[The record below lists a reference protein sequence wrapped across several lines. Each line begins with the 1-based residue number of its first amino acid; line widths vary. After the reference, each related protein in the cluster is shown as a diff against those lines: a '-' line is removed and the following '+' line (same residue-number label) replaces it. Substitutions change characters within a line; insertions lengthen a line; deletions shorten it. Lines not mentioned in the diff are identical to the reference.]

1 MRCVRWLSCLWL
13 IGSLS
18 ATSVRDVRADG
29 AVCSNRDALT
39 ALLRRRH
46 DFSAKVDVQ
55 QCAAIRTRQL
65 RPTWVVVAMFQRPP
79 TPKKAAD
86 DATQYT
92 HSLFVIDAD
101 GDIVASVQLG
111 AYSELDMGKSQ
122 DERVTD
128 LRSADL
134 DGDGIDEVLLDE
146 NQGRWAVEQKLD
158 VFQVLGKQ
166 LKLGLSVPLGYEDGG
181 KSEHPTSCSS
191 RWTISGRQIVVTNGE
206 RTGPERER
214 VCQPPGTTAY
224 ALRGGRFVK
233 QPGTTVTTNRP
244 PSSSDASQP
253 WVDRAMPAVARLMK
267 SGEGERIARSIQ
279 QLTHPSG
286 NNPQLRA
293 FNVVPH
299 GRRAVVQISTAWQG
313 GFTGSHYVTDV
324 VWELDEQ
331 GHVSATIAS
340 DNAPI
345 SVAASNARQL
355 DDYFRSEVYPI
366 FRNVMETGAP

>member
-1 MRCVRWLSCLWL
+1 VWL

-18 ATSVRDVRADG
+18 AASVRDARADG
-29 AVCSNRDALT
+29 AACSNRDALT
-39 ALLRRRH
+39 ELLRRHH

-65 RPTWVVVAMFQRPP
+65 RSTWVVVAMFQQP
-79 TPKKAAD
+79 PKKADD

-92 HSLFVIDAD
+92 HDMFVLDAD
-101 GDIVASVQLG
+101 GAIVASVQLG
-111 AYSELDMGKSQ
+111 AYSARDMGKSQ

-134 DGDGIDEVLLDE
+134 DGDGTDEVLLDE
-146 NQGRWAVEQKLD
+146 NQGRWAVESKLD
-158 VFQVLGKQ
+158 VFQVSGKQ

-181 KSEHPTSCSS
+181 KSEHPTSCSG
-191 RWTISGRQIVVTNGE
+191 RWTLSGRQIVVTNGE

-214 VCQPPGTTAY
+214 VCPPPGTTAY
-224 ALRGGRFVK
+224 ALQGGRFFK
-233 QPGTTVTTNRP
+233 QPGVTVTTTRP
-244 PSSSDASQP
+244 TSSSDASQP
-253 WVDRAMPAVARLMK
+253 WVDHAILAAIRLMK

-286 NNPQLRA
+286 NNPQLRTYS
-293 FNVVPH
+293 VRPQ
-299 GRRAVVQISTAWQG
+299 GRRAVVLISTAWQG
-313 GFTGSHYVTDV
+313 GFTGSNYVTDI

-331 GHVSATIAS
+331 GHVAATIAS

-355 DDYFRSEVYPI
+355 DDYFRRDVYSI
-366 FRNVMETGAP
+366 FRNVMEAGAP